1 MEFYIIRHGQ
11 TNWNLEGKIQGQ
23 TNSSLTQKG
32 IDQARLTAEKLKNI
46 SFSAMYS
53 SDLERALKTAE
64 IIASRHNRLQMKEDV
79 RLRERK
85 FGYLE
90 GIGHEEFKT
99 NHPDIYEKFRSNDP
113 EYRIP
118 EGESKNDLALRATG
132 FFNDLVKNHAKDETI
147 LVVTHGGIINMFV
160 RYILGIPYGSPRKF
174 SLRNAAVNI
183 VQYNDND
190 WRLITL
196 GDISHLS
203 ITEEKFNKSEI
214 G

>member
-1 MEFYIIRHGQ
+1 MEIYIIRHGE
-11 TNWNLEGKIQGQ
+11 TNWNVEGKIQGQ

-32 IDQARLTAEKLKNI
+32 IDQARLTAEKLKTV
-46 SFSAMYS
+46 SFTSLYS
-53 SDLERALKTAE
+53 SDLERARNTAE
-64 IIASRHNRLQMKEDV
+64 FLAAYHPQLQIIVDI

-99 NHPDIYEKFRSNDP
+99 NYSDIYEKFRSNDP
-113 EYRIP
+113 AYRIP
-118 EGESKNDLALRATG
+118 EGESKNDLAKRATA
-132 FFNDLVKNHAKDETI
+132 FFNDLVKKHTNDDTI
-147 LVVTHGGIINMFV
+147 LVVTHGGIINMFM
-160 RYILGIPYGSPRKF
+160 RYILGIPYGSERKF

-183 VQYNDND
+183 VQYKDND

-196 GDISHLS
+196 GDISHIS
-203 ITEEKFNKSEI
+203 FTEEKFKKSEI

>member
-1 MEFYIIRHGQ
+1 MEIYIIRHGE
-11 TNWNLEGKIQGQ
+11 TNWNVEGKIQGQ

-46 SFSAMYS
+46 FFTAMYS
-53 SDLERALKTAE
+53 SDLERARKTAE
-64 IIASRHNRLQMKEDV
+64 MLASRHSRLEINEDV

-99 NHPDIYEKFRSNDP
+99 NHPDIYAKFRSNDP

-118 EGESKNDLALRATG
+118 EGESKNDLARRATD
-132 FFNDLVKNHAKDETI
+132 FFNDLVKRHAKDETM
-147 LVVTHGGIINMFV
+147 LVVTHGGIIDVFV
-160 RYILGIPYGSPRKF
+160 RFILGIPYGSTRNF
-174 SLRNAAVNI
+174 SLRNAAINI

-203 ITEEKFNKSEI
+203 IKEEKFKKSEI